1 MRPIKENKGRNL
13 RIQQESIQYIRDNRL
28 EVTKNNQKTLVILNS
43 FYFVV
48 LIFYYISSLTVF
60 KSWNVTKFYLIVVI
74 IQAVMQVIVLI
85 RYKNKVRSWEE
96 VNIACSV
103 FQLYAMFFVAIMS
116 IVPVEMNQPAVY
128 FAPIGMAFVASFVL
142 PIKEPWFW

>member
-48 LIFYYISSLTVF
+48 LKGSRCD
-60 KSWNVTKFYLIVVI
+60 NVCPF
-74 IQAVMQVIVLI
+74 
-85 RYKNKVRSWEE
+85 
-96 VNIACSV
+96 
-103 FQLYAMFFVAIMS
+103 
-116 IVPVEMNQPAVY
+116 
-128 FAPIGMAFVASFVL
+128 
-142 PIKEPWFW
+142 